1 MANHSKLKLVP
12 VSEPTLDETAQLM
25 GEYFALLNDGFK
37 AQLYLSD
44 PEKLKP
50 QIKEAQERGL
60 MYFLLTSQDG
70 QTKGVAVVG
79 VREKVNKKKGWIY
92 LLYIKNGTTEQY
104 KEVLQELIT
113 FLKNQG
119 ATYIG
124 TETAE
129 HTVDSGF
136 VEALKSLEAVATM
149 RRWLI

>member
-1 MANHSKLKLVP
+1 MADHLELRLVP
-12 VSEPTLDETAQLM
+12 VSDSTLDEVAQLM
-25 GEYFALLNDGFK
+25 GEYFALLNEGFK

-44 PEKLKP
+44 PEKLKT

-60 MYFLLTSQDG
+60 IYFLLTSQDG

-79 VREKVNKKKGWIY
+79 VREKINKKKGWIY
-92 LLYIKNGTTEQY
+92 LLYIKNSTTEQY

-119 ATYIG
+119 ATSIG

-129 HTVDSGF
+129 HAVDSEF
-136 VEALKSLEAVATM
+136 VDALKSLEAVATM